1 MSISIGSIIGMAVKR
16 QLKTLGRRQTQLALK
31 VEEIDEEPF
40 VLNRLP
46 VVSMDLLLAMSSD
59 FLSSEKHVTQQWRRF
74 HDLNKFLGG
83 FR

>member
-59 FLSSEKHVTQQWRRF
+59 FLSSEKHVTQQWPRF

>member
-16 QLKTLGRRQTQLALK
+16 QLKMLGRRQTQLALK

-59 FLSSEKHVTQQWRRF
+59 FLSSEKHVTQQWSRF
-74 HDLNKFLGG
+74 NDLNKFLGG